1 MVVVYVWIHISV
13 NNTVSI
19 YFVLNRL
26 ILNGLI
32 FNIFDQNLPSILD
45 ILLEPGTLYTVIKV
59 KNIVL
64 FMISSDNITIVC
76 KISLHM

>member
-1 MVVVYVWIHISV
+1 M
-13 NNTVSI
+13 
-19 YFVLNRL
+19 
-26 ILNGLI
+26 NGLI
-32 FNIFDQNLPSILD
+32 FNIFDQNLPILD
-45 ILLEPGTLYTVIKV
+45 ILLEPGTLYTVTVKV

>member
-19 YFVLNRL
+19 YLVLNRL

-45 ILLEPGTLYTVIKV
+45 ILLEPGTLYTVKV

>member
-64 FMISSDNITIVC
+64 FMISSDNITIVY

>member
-1 MVVVYVWIHISV
+1 M
-13 NNTVSI
+13 
-19 YFVLNRL
+19 
-26 ILNGLI
+26 NGLI

-64 FMISSDNITIVC
+64 FMISSDSITIVC

>member
-1 MVVVYVWIHISV
+1 M
-13 NNTVSI
+13 
-19 YFVLNRL
+19 
-26 ILNGLI
+26 NGLI
-32 FNIFDQNLPSILD
+32 FNIFDQNLPILD
-45 ILLEPGTLYTVIKV
+45 ILLEPGTLYTVKV

>member
-45 ILLEPGTLYTVIKV
+45 ILLEPGTLYTVKV

>member
-1 MVVVYVWIHISV
+1 MYSVYVWIHISV

-19 YFVLNRL
+19 YLVLNRL

-45 ILLEPGTLYTVIKV
+45 ILLEPGTLYTVKV

>member
-1 MVVVYVWIHISV
+1 M
-13 NNTVSI
+13 
-19 YFVLNRL
+19 
-26 ILNGLI
+26 NGLI

-45 ILLEPGTLYTVIKV
+45 ILLEPGTLYTVKV

>member
-1 MVVVYVWIHISV
+1 M
-13 NNTVSI
+13 
-19 YFVLNRL
+19 
-26 ILNGLI
+26 NGLI

-45 ILLEPGTLYTVIKV
+45 ILLEPGTLYTVTVKV